1 MQQNKVSMEES
12 SEMSELDNKGWWTN
26 LQIAHKKLFLLML
39 SFWGQR
45 GTYFSTEE
53 YYMYWHFCWTNGWK
67 SFLFIYFC
75 SLQSCIIITLKQF
88 QIKVDQMY
96 V

>member
-1 MQQNKVSMEES
+1 MQQNKVSMEAS
-12 SEMSELDNKGWWTN
+12 SEISELDNKGWWTN

-75 SLQSCIIITLKQF
+75 SLQLCIIITLKQF

>member
-12 SEMSELDNKGWWTN
+12 SEISELDNKGWWTS

-45 GTYFSTEE
+45 GTYLSTEE

-67 SFLFIYFC
+67 SFLFMYFC
-75 SLQSCIIITLKQF
+75 SRVLL
-88 QIKVDQMY
+88 
-96 V
+96 

>member
-1 MQQNKVSMEES
+1 MQQHKVSMEES
-12 SEMSELDNKGWWTN
+12 SEILELDNKGWWTS

-45 GTYFSTEE
+45 GTYLSTEE